1 MPIALDPNETF
12 CYVLSTDR
20 LKPEEERPTLVFY
33 FPTAREVRQ
42 IGRAFEHAMKD
53 TKNVEQWIEERC
65 NALRIILA
73 DWQNFRARDGQP
85 VAFDPEM
92 LDAVLS
98 DGDLTEL
105 EARLLKEMG
114 FAEADKKKFARS
126 ALSSSAGSAPNAAA
140 DSAAVQANPSR
151 LKLNA
156 SSATAGHTPELASA
170 ADRAEEEDLIGL

>member
-42 IGRAFEHAMKD
+42 IGRAFERAMKD
-53 TKNVEQWIEERC
+53 TKNVEEWIEERC

-73 DWQNFRARDGQP
+73 DWKNFRARDGQP

-105 EARLLKEMG
+105 EARLLKEMAL
-114 FAEADKKKFARS
+114 AETDKKKFARS
-126 ALSSSAGSAPNAAA
+126 ALLNLADSAPPVAAGNAAA
-140 DSAAVQANPSR
+140 PAPPSR
-151 LKLNA
+151 SKSNA
-156 SSATAGHTPELASA
+156 SFATAASTTGAAGDASLAEGPA
-170 ADRAEEEDLIGL
+170 TID